1 MTEQRELFDICANN
15 HKGNPHSV
23 AANAKIHVDKRP
35 MREKI
40 YDLIAH
46 RQHPT
51 CEEIEIALGLKHQ
64 SVSARI
70 SELKRAGRIIITGER
85 ETLSGC
91 MAATYGVSDDKA

>member
-1 MTEQRELFDICANN
+1 MQQELFDICSKK

-23 AANAKIHVDKRP
+23 AANVKIMADKRP

-40 YDLIAH
+40 FDLIAH
-46 RQHPT
+46 RQNPT

-64 SVSARI
+64 TVSARI
-70 SELKRAGRIIITGER
+70 SELKRDGRIIITGER

-91 MAATYGVSDDKA
+91 TAATYGVSNG